1 MVINAEERRQHMPL
15 REPADGD
22 ANGPALSRLHVR
34 PAAHGAP
41 AMGRRPGRLLAP
53 AADALTG
60 EQRFARLGGDG
71 AGPLEGL
78 HWRAAAPV
86 VPITRD
92 APSLG
97 PWSVSCI

>member
-1 MVINAEERRQHMPL
+1 MVINAEERGQHMPL

-22 ANGPALSRLHVR
+22 ANGPALPRLHVR

-41 AMGRRPGRLLAP
+41 A
-53 AADALTG
+53 ADALTS

-78 HWRAAAPV
+78 HWRAAAPA